1 MPASHDRDDRS
12 SHLIPLRSL
21 SDQRL
26 APDEPDVRGW
36 ELLDAEGT
44 PRGSVAELLVE
55 PTTSEVAALAITSL
69 GGAHEAYVVPMERVQ
84 IDERHHRVRTDL
96 LPSQLAA
103 MPRLTSAT
111 SPAQPVATPPA
122 PTAARPTAQPP
133 AQSPARPTAP
143 SPTPQ
148 QQAHPGVTVERT
160 TDGDEIVRVPIVE
173 EELVIERR
181 PVVKE
186 VVVIRKRAIQEDRVV
201 AADLR
206 RERVDVDRSDVRE

>member
-1 MPASHDRDDRS
+1 MRASHDRDDRS

-21 SDQRL
+21 PDQRL

-133 AQSPARPTAP
+133 VRPTAP
-143 SPTPQ
+143 SPTHQ
-148 QQAHPGVTVERT
+148 QQAHPGVSVERT
-160 TDGDEIVRVPIVE
+160 ADGVEIVRVPIVE